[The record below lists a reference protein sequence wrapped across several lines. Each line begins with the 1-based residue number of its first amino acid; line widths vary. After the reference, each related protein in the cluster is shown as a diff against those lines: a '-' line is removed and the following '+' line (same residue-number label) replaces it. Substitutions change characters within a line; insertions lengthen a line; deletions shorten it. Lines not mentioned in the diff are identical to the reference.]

1 LENGACPNIF
11 ISEQAGPCLSRDK
24 LWLLSISESILSH
37 FNGKKRKRIVAR
49 FKEIVWQFHQCHLI
63 SSSTV
68 QQISS
73 SELGAECWFCDVADS
88 VIGKE

>member
-1 LENGACPNIF
+1 VINYGYFQYQRA
-11 ISEQAGPCLSRDK
+11 SRVT
-24 LWLLSISESILSH
+24 ST
-37 FNGKKRKRIVAR
+37 GKKEKEKRIVAR